1 VAQTLAAALTELE
14 PAGPGEHHG
23 DPRQLA
29 AELAQVER
37 AALSSSARSSQE
49 LNDVSFRSVGSVA
62 ERVDVLVVGAG
73 LSGLC
78 MAARLRAAGRRDF
91 VVIDRADEVG
101 GTWRD
106 NTYPG
111 CACDVPSALYSF
123 SFEPKPD
130 WSRFYAGQEE
140 IRAYAHTVAERHGVA
155 DHLRLGVDM
164 EGARWDAA
172 AQRWHVTTSTG
183 AFDARVLIAA
193 TGPWHEPVIPTLPGL
208 DGFEGAVFHSSRWD
222 HGHDLAGR
230 RIAVVGS
237 GASAV
242 QFIPEIAPRVERLHL
257 FQRTPHWV
265 LPKADRPLT
274 RAEQRLFARVP
285 GALRAFRGTLYHLSE
300 LVGHSLRRERAMR
313 RLQRI
318 GERHLERQ
326 VSDGELRALLTPS
339 YTLGCKRTLFSNEYY
354 PALAR
359 ENVEVVPSAVA
370 EVRPRA
376 VVDAR
381 GVEREVDTIVLGTGF
396 KLLDMPIA
404 DLLRDADGVTM
415 AERWDGSPRGY
426 LGTTVAGFPNAFL
439 LLGPNLGNGHSS
451 ATVIMEDQA
460 RYVLGAL
467 SAMDA
472 RGLASVEVRR
482 DVQAAFNASVDAAL
496 AGSVWN
502 AGGCASYYLDRNGRN
517 SFMYPWSTLH
527 YRRRTRRFD
536 IDSYVSR
543 PAAVAAAA

>member
-1 VAQTLAAALTELE
+1 
-14 PAGPGEHHG
+14 
-23 DPRQLA
+23 
-29 AELAQVER
+29 VER
-37 AALSSSARSSQE
+37 VR
-49 LNDVSFRSVGSVA
+49 
-62 ERVDVLVVGAG
+62 VLVVGAG
-73 LSGLC
+73 LSGIC
-78 MAARLRAAGRRDF
+78 MAVKLREAGVEDF
-91 VVIDRADEVG
+91 VVIDRAEEIG

-123 SFEPKPD
+123 SFEPKAD

-140 IRAYAHTVAERHGVA
+140 IRAYAHTVAERHGVVPY
-155 DHLRLGVDM
+155 LRLGVDM
-164 EGARWDAA
+164 ERADWDEG
-172 AQRWHVTTSTG
+172 AQRWRVQTSAG
-183 AFDARVLIAA
+183 EYEAQVLVAG
-193 TGPWHEPVIPTLPGL
+193 TGPWHEPVYPELPGL
-208 DGFEGAVFHSSRWD
+208 EVFEGRVFHSSRWEHD
-222 HGHDLAGR
+222 HDLSGR
-230 RIAVVGS
+230 RVAVVGS

-242 QFIPEIAPRVERLHL
+242 QFVPAIQPEVERLHL

-285 GALRAFRGTLYHLSE
+285 GVLRAFRAALYNLSE
-300 LVGHSLRRERAMR
+300 LVGHGMRRERVMR

-318 GERHLERQ
+318 GERQLERQ
-326 VSDGELRALLTPS
+326 VRDPELRALLTPR

-359 ENVEVVPSAVA
+359 ENVEVVPAAVT
-370 EVRPRA
+370 EVRA
-376 VVDAR
+376 NSVVGAD

-404 DLLRDADGVTM
+404 KLLRAGDGATM
-415 AERWDGSPRGY
+415 AERWRGSPRGY
-426 LGTTVAGFPNAFL
+426 LGTTVAGFPNAFI

-460 RYVLGAL
+460 RYIVDAL
-467 SAMDA
+467 RTMDA
-472 RGLASVEVRR
+472 LGLGSV
-482 DVQAAFNASVDAAL
+482 DVLPAVQEEFNARVDERL
-496 AGSVWN
+496 AGTTWN
-502 AGGCASYYLDRNGRN
+502 AGGCASYYLDANGRN

-536 IDSYVSR
+536 VHNY
-543 PAAVAAAA
+543 AVAPLAA